1 MAKPK
6 FDYDSEK
13 FYEAIRKLATRGY
26 KDAEIAQ
33 SLGDELGVDNNGKI
47 FQILPQ
53 TFCEM
58 KSGCYKGWTK
68 EENERRGKRITE
80 ELARARDKITGIV
93 RGTYLAAA
101 LGRHVVKGTV
111 KRKRYQVINGIEDKD
126 NYIMDETTSEQ
137 HTAPNMQALANWLYH
152 HDPEF
157 RRLQKGIEDGDIQI
171 TVKNGVDINK
181 WLDFENSLENE

>member
-1 MAKPK
+1 M
-6 FDYDSEK
+6 
-13 FYEAIRKLATRGY
+13 
-26 KDAEIAQ
+26 
-33 SLGDELGVDNNGKI
+33 
-47 FQILPQ
+47 
-53 TFCEM
+53 
-58 KSGCYKGWTK
+58 
-68 EENERRGKRITE
+68 
-80 ELARARDKITGIV
+80 
-93 RGTYLAAA
+93 
-101 LGRHVVKGTV
+101 KGTV
-111 KRKRYQVINGIEDKD
+111 KRKRYQVINGVEDKD